1 MRWLDGITD
10 SMDVSLSELELV
22 MDRTISQ
29 SKHTH
34 TVHTGVWLV
43 LTPQPRPR
51 PGSQETFRWPG
62 SGSSPAPQPGPG
74 QSTPPNC
81 STHSSAPYCWYRLYC
96 KKKTRFSKR
105 QHRYKEVQA
114 LTFYRN
120 ATIGWFGGVF
130 VSIHFHKNCRGGV
143 GGVDK
148 VWSNLENP
156 SPNLKKT

>member
-1 MRWLDGITD
+1 MENENKAPT
-10 SMDVSLSELELV
+10 EP
-22 MDRTISQ
+22 ISQ

-34 TVHTGVWLV
+34 TESTPGVWLV
-43 LTPQPRPR
+43 LTPQPRPW

-74 QSTPPNC
+74 QSTPPSC

-96 KKKTRFSKR
+96 KKKTSFSKR
-105 QHRYKEVQA
+105 QHRCEELQA

-120 ATIGWFGGVF
+120 ATIWWFGGVF
-130 VSIHFHKNCRGGV
+130 VWIHFHNNCRGG
-143 GGVDK
+143 GGAALDK

-156 SPNLKKT
+156 SPNLQKR